1 MLAAGV
7 SRSTEAR
14 GAAEDVLAG
23 VRRRVSAAEGR
34 GMIYPPNRALWITT
48 GLLLCLLVA
57 ILTAMLMAARAVV
70 A

>member
-1 MLAAGV
+1 MC
-7 SRSTEAR
+7 
-14 GAAEDVLAG
+14 
-23 VRRRVSAAEGR
+23 VRRGTPAPPEGR
-34 GMIYPPNRALWITT
+34 GKIYLPNRALWIAT

>member
-1 MLAAGV
+1 
-7 SRSTEAR
+7 
-14 GAAEDVLAG
+14 
-23 VRRRVSAAEGR
+23 
-34 GMIYPPNRALWITT
+34 MIYPPNRALWITA

>member
-1 MLAAGV
+1 M
-7 SRSTEAR
+7 SRL
-14 GAAEDVLAG
+14 VLVDTATG
-23 VRRRVSAAEGR
+23 T
-34 GMIYPPNRALWITT
+34 LWITT